1 MWGEA
6 GQGACSQGQALL
18 LCRQPSEGCQ
28 PPAAPST
35 WGVGTE
41 GNSLL
46 HSGSED
52 LRQGEWCHQAGPGWE
67 LVSRDQMA
75 WNPLILTFGVMVLEK
90 GAIRTTLVQ
99 YLKGCGKL
107 SGGP

>member
-1 MWGEA
+1 MLAPRARRCCSADNPLKAASHPLPPAPGEWELRA
-6 GQGACSQGQALL
+6 IHSFTLGKRTSDRGSGATRQGQGG
-18 LCRQPSEGCQ
+18 R
-28 PPAAPST
+28 
-35 WGVGTE
+35 
-41 GNSLL
+41 
-46 HSGSED
+46 
-52 LRQGEWCHQAGPGWE
+52 

-99 YLKGCGKL
+99 YLEGCGKL